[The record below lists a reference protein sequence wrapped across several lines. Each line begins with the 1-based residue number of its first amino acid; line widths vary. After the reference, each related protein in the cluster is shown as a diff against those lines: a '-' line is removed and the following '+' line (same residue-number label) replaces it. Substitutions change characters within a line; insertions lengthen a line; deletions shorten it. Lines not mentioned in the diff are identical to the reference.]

1 MEGHPAFTI
10 FKILRTYVGSCTQ
23 DKDAFRRY
31 IAAEKR
37 RSPSP
42 SILKLHRYNMEAKPV
57 PAVYSRITSKLA
69 DKECFDKE
77 QIGVKEPFPVTN
89 CHNS

>member
-42 SILKLHRYNMEAKPV
+42 SNLKLHEMEAEPV
-57 PAVYSRITSKLA
+57 PAVSCRIAIDCITV
-69 DKECFDKE
+69 
-77 QIGVKEPFPVTN
+77 I
-89 CHNS
+89 

>member
-42 SILKLHRYNMEAKPV
+42 SNLTLHISMEAKPV
-57 PAVYSRITSKLA
+57 PAVSLRITIKV
-69 DKECFDKE
+69 
-77 QIGVKEPFPVTN
+77 I
-89 CHNS
+89 

>member
-10 FKILRTYVGSCTQ
+10 FKILRVCTCTQ
-23 DKDAFRRY
+23 DNDAFRRY

-42 SILKLHRYNMEAKPV
+42 SNLKLHEMEAEPV
-57 PAVYSRITSKLA
+57 PAVSCRIAIDCITV
-69 DKECFDKE
+69 
-77 QIGVKEPFPVTN
+77 I
-89 CHNS
+89 